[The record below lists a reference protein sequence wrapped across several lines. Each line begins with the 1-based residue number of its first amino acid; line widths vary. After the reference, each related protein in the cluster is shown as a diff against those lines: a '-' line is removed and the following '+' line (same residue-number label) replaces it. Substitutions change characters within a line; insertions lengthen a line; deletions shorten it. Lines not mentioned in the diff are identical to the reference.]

1 MATLLKND
9 IFVVHRDDADH
20 LEGDQQWI
28 GEASEMSGTVP
39 DVDNAA
45 YIQKDTGKV
54 FFYDQT
60 GTQWDEFGGT
70 SE

>member
-9 IFVVHRDDADH
+9 IFVVHRDDGDH

-28 GEASEMSGTVP
+28 GAADEMAATVP

-45 YIQKDTGKV
+45 YIQKDTGDV
-54 FFYDQT
+54 YFYDQSDS
-60 GTQWDEFGGT
+60 GWDKFGGA
-70 SE
+70 